1 MKNLKAHFQIIL
13 IAMAVLFLLNA
24 CKKNNA
30 VSPEPKEEPFDIKQY
45 ILVEKQ
51 KTSNTANAEPML
63 FIRTFEPQSKS
74 TLYTILGPLTRYL
87 YSYNDGVL
95 KIFRGDNTLDQE
107 FKITNNTITLIS
119 NTDVSYSCQ
128 LIKIPAS
135 NQLDGNTYSGG
146 WMPRGSLISY
156 YASLK
161 FTDTRYAEAALNVPV
176 PDKEYTLIKNVGAYI
191 FNNNTKTLLVLMGE
205 KLEGSKYGT
214 SELAGV
220 FTKQ

>member
-1 MKNLKAHFQIIL
+1 MKNLKAHFQIML

-51 KTSNTANAEPML
+51 KTSSIANAQPML
-63 FIRTFEPQSKS
+63 FIRTFELQSKS
-74 TLYTILGPLTRYL
+74 TLYTILGPLNGYL
-87 YSYNDGVL
+87 YSYND
-95 KIFRGDNTLDQE
+95 
-107 FKITNNTITLIS
+107 
-119 NTDVSYSCQ
+119 
-128 LIKIPAS
+128 
-135 NQLDGNTYSGG
+135 G

-161 FTDTRYAEAALNVPV
+161 FTDTHYAEAPLNLPV

-191 FNNNTKTLLVLMGE
+191 ANNNTKTLLVLMGE
-205 KLEGSKYGT
+205 KLEGSRYGT